1 MSALSDEQ
9 RLCVYLTINVF
20 APGNPHLPPP
30 TPSPPPRPTT
40 PHPVLFFPHQAVF
53 PRIPGAPLVRSF
65 ALFSPIPYFRSFTS
79 ESAPT
84 PLSSSTPTSSE
95 SALASTVVT
104 SYLITS
110 SPSLFTTTAPP
121 SPSSSPSSPTP
132 HTSLSSA
139 LSTSSGLVLSTFTSF
154 FVSEIDGSPTTAS
167 VSLRPPSPLY
177 SLLLLFFLARHLS
190 KKRFAGEIGLAPR
203 SHLHSYYVSEQH
215 QLIILLSQIVTPIV
229 TALRTSGPS
238 SRSSARTSIIAGSA
252 VAGLVL
258 LILALATLFFFRKR
272 TRRQRYWALTRAK
285 RNPSRSTFLVGEEMD
300 LPSPSPPLATLDQ
313 PDPFTTYNA
322 HRNSSAAGSFR
333 SGAVGVSSDNAPVY
347 IHPRFSRSQ
356 SDGSSHAHMHL
367 PGPLSP
373 PPSSPFLPPRLLR
386 ARASE
391 SGSIFQESVWPPP
404 AALMDPLTSP
414 SQSVNL
420 ARIVTDVMGPPDAD
434 PLLLLPPGSLRDRG
448 QEQEQEQEQGVLE
461 PKGEGEGEGER
472 PSAMIPPSSPL
483 ALTNPD
489 DLSPRSDL
497 QSPPPPPPST
507 PPPLERE
514 REPSTPST
522 PPPWLSRPLN
532 PSPRSS
538 PLLLQRSSPA

>member
-1 MSALSDEQ
+1 MEAQLRQ
-9 RLCVYLTINVF
+9 VFPF
-20 APGNPHLPPP
+20 APLPP
-30 TPSPPPRPTT
+30 S
-40 PHPVLFFPHQAVF
+40 
-53 PRIPGAPLVRSF
+53 IPF
-65 ALFSPIPYFRSFTS
+65 YYF
-79 ESAPT
+79 
-84 PLSSSTPTSSE
+84 
-95 SALASTVVT
+95 
-104 SYLITS
+104 
-110 SPSLFTTTAPP
+110 
-121 SPSSSPSSPTP
+121 
-132 HTSLSSA
+132 
-139 LSTSSGLVLSTFTSF
+139 
-154 FVSEIDGSPTTAS
+154 
-167 VSLRPPSPLY
+167 
-177 SLLLLFFLARHLS
+177 FFLRATHQ
-190 KKRFAGEIGLAPR
+190 KKSFAGEIGLAPR

-238 SRSSARTSIIAGSA
+238 SRSSTRTSIIAGSA

-356 SDGSSHAHMHL
+356 SDGSSHAHMPL

-448 QEQEQEQEQGVLE
+448 QEQEQEQGVLE
-461 PKGEGEGEGER
+461 PEGEGEGER
-472 PSAMIPPSSPL
+472 PSAMIPSSSPL

-497 QSPPPPPPST
+497 QSPSPPST

-538 PLLLQRSSPA
+538 PLLLQRSSPT